1 MALTECHECG
11 KEISDEAETCPNCGV
26 DVSSGSKL
34 GSVMQ
39 GCGCLST
46 LVVFGVIVATLFSV
60 NGNEGSGGAS
70 TSSPSPEPSS
80 EPAVE
85 VVEHDYQT
93 GEYRSA
99 SVTGVV
105 RNNSNQT
112 LSYVQV
118 EINLYDGQGTQLGST
133 LANTNNLEP
142 GGRWRFEAQ
151 VIEDGVQ
158 RYKIVDVVGR

>member
-11 KEISDEAETCPNCGV
+11 EEISDEAETCPNCGAGA
-26 DVSSGSKL
+26 SSGSSC

-46 LVVFGVIVATLFSV
+46 LVVFGVVVALLSV
-60 NGNEGSGGAS
+60 NGNEGSGDAPIP
-70 TSSPSPEPSS
+70 SPSPEPNS

-85 VVEHDYQT
+85 VVEHDYQA
-93 GEYRSA
+93 GEYGSQ

-142 GGRWRFEAQ
+142 GGRWKFEAQ
-151 VIEDGVQ
+151 VIDDGVQ
-158 RYKIVDVVGR
+158 RYKIVDVVGH

>member
-11 KEISDEAETCPNCGV
+11 KEISDEAETCPNCGAG
-26 DVSSGSKL
+26 VSSR
-34 GSVMQ
+34 Q
-39 GCGCLST
+39 GCVFLSG
-46 LVVFGVIVATLFSV
+46 LVVFGVVVAILSV
-60 NGNEGSGGAS
+60 NGNEGSGDAP
-70 TSSPSPEPSS
+70 TSSPTPEPSS

-93 GEYRSA
+93 GEYGSA
-99 SVTGVV
+99 SVTGIV

-142 GGRWRFEAQ
+142 GGRWKFEAQ
-151 VIEDGVQ
+151 VIEDGVRQ
-158 RYKIVDVVGR
+158 YKIVDVVGR